1 MLVSMT
7 RESLSGSGHERERP
21 ALQVVERTFS
31 ILDLF
36 TPDRPEWTT
45 TEIARALGLPVPT
58 AHRILAVLRRRSL
71 VVKDEGSKRFRLG
84 PGALDLGERA
94 RAGLDLRTVAHP
106 ILERLAQ
113 GTGETALLTVP
124 NETRDRSVCVDRV
137 ESSHPLRL
145 SVLPGRQLP
154 LHAGAMQKA
163 LLAFLP
169 EEDRER
175 VLRGPLERLCRNT
188 ITDPRKLRAEILE
201 IRRRG
206 FATSVEET
214 NVGVWGVA
222 VPIVAA
228 DGRVVASIGLA
239 GPSARMSATL
249 LRRYLASLRAG
260 AEEVARALGIGSP
273 GAAGAGT
280 ERSDAR

>member
-1 MLVSMT
+1 MT
-7 RESLSGSGHERERP
+7 REPFSKSGSERERP
-21 ALQVVERTFS
+21 ALQVVERTFA

-36 TPDRPEWTT
+36 TPDRPAWTT

-58 AHRILAVLRRRSL
+58 AHRILTVLRGRSF
-71 VVKDEGSKRFRLG
+71 VVTEEGSKRFRLG

-94 RAGLDLRTVAHP
+94 RAGIDLRIAAHP
-106 ILERLAQ
+106 ILQRLAEE
-113 GTGETALLTVP
+113 TGETALLTIP
-124 NETRDRSVCVDRV
+124 NEARDRSVCVDRV

-175 VLRGPLERLCRNT
+175 VLGGPLERLCRNT

-222 VPIVAA
+222 VPIVVE

-249 LRRYLASLRAG
+249 LRRHLAALRAG
-260 AEEVARALGIGSP
+260 AEEVARALGIAG
-273 GAAGAGT
+273 GVARAAGSRRGRPDAG
-280 ERSDAR
+280 